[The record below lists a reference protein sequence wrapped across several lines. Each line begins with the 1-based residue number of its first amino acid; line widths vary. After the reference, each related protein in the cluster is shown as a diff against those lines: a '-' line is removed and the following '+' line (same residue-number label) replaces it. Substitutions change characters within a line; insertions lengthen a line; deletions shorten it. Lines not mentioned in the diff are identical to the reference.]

1 MIHTAER
8 FVMTRCDRSG
18 LVEWLT
24 PAGSQPGR
32 FYTVQFSKYW
42 LWSCNCLG
50 FYFRKRCRHV
60 DELKE
65 QLGVGCDLG

>member
-1 MIHTAER
+1 M
-8 FVMTRCDRSG
+8 
-18 LVEWLT
+18 EWLT